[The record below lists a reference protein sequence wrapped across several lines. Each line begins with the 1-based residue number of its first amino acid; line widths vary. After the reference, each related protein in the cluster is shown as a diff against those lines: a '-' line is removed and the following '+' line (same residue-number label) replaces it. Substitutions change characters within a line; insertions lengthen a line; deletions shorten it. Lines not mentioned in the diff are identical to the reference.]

1 MTRFAEQVAIIAG
14 GGRGIGAE
22 TARRYVA
29 QGGRALICDID
40 RKTAETTASELGDAA
55 AAFAM
60 DVADPAACAE
70 AVERAVDRF
79 GAVDHLVNSAV
90 RIRPG
95 ALSELAMEDWRAAL
109 DVGLTGSFAM
119 AQAVA
124 RRLIAQNRPGAIV
137 NLSSVGGRQ
146 PYAGTGAYSTVKA
159 AVIMLSKHMAI
170 EWARHGIRVNCI
182 APGHTETP
190 LTAYMKDPEI
200 KQARAAATPLGRVGQ
215 PDEIADG
222 ILFLLSDEARYI
234 TAADLDIDG
243 GLASSLMNHMPG
255 RKWD

>member
-1 MTRFAEQVAIIAG
+1 MERFAGQVAIVTG

-29 QGGRALICDID
+29 EGGQVLICDID
-40 RKTAETTASELGDAA
+40 PETARSTAAGLGEAA

-60 DVADPAACAE
+60 DVADPKACAE
-70 AVERAVDRF
+70 AVERAVERF
-79 GAVDHLVNSAV
+79 GALDHLVNAAV

-95 ALSELAMEDWRAAL
+95 MLAELAIEDWRGAIE
-109 DVGLTGSFAM
+109 VGLTGSFLM
-119 AQAVA
+119 GQAAA
-124 RRLIAQNRPGAIV
+124 RWMIATDRPGAIV

-159 AVIMLSKHMAI
+159 AVIMLSRHMAI
-170 EWARHGIRVNCI
+170 EWAGHGIRVNCI

-200 KQARAAATPLGRVGQ
+200 KRARGAATPLGRVGQ
-215 PDEIADG
+215 PGDIAGG
-222 ILFLLSDEARYI
+222 ILFLLSEEAGYV

>member
-1 MTRFAEQVAIIAG
+1 MTRFPGLVAIVTG

-29 QGGRALICDID
+29 EGGRVLICDID
-40 RKTAETTASELGDAA
+40 PETAEATASELGDTA

-60 DVADPAACAE
+60 DVADPNACAQ
-70 AVERAVDRF
+70 AVDKAVDRF
-79 GAVDHLVNSAV
+79 GGLDHLVNSAV

-95 ALSELAMEDWRAAL
+95 MLAELAAEEWRGAI
-109 DVGLTGSFAM
+109 DVGLTGSFLM
-119 AQAVA
+119 GQAAA
-124 RRLIAQNRPGAIV
+124 RWMIANDRPGAMV

-159 AVIMLSKHMAI
+159 AVIMLSRQMAI

-200 KQARAAATPLGRVGQ
+200 KRARAEATPLGRVGQ
-215 PDEIADG
+215 PGDIVAG
-222 ILFLLSDEARYI
+222 ILFLLSEEAGYI